1 MQRQK
6 GAGNG
11 GAMSKKT
18 NTLLFMLG
26 ATLFNIL
33 VTVLC
38 FIGLLILYAK
48 YIMQFVPESGQAWGF
63 PIIFIAAI
71 ALSFV
76 VYRLILK
83 VLLKKVDIERY
94 FDPIFGGKRKKF

>member
-33 VTVLC
+33 ITLGLGA
-38 FIGLLILYAK
+38 GLLVLYIK
-48 YIMQFVPESGQAWGF
+48 CIVQFLPESGHIWGLV
-63 PIIFIAAI
+63 IIFVAAI
-71 ALSFV
+71 GLSFV
-76 VYRLILK
+76 VYRFILK
-83 VLLKKVDIERY
+83 LLLKKVDVERY
-94 FDPIFGGKRKKF
+94 FDPIFGGRRKK